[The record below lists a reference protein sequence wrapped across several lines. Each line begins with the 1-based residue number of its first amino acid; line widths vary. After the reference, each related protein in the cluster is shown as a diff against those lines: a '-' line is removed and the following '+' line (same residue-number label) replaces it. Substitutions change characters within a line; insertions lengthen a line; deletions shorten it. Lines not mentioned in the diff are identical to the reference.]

1 MSDHMAY
8 VTQVYADVAF
18 IFRIKT
24 MKGEEN
30 AVLLISVYVLFV
42 TASLALLFDILKLK
56 KES

>member
-1 MSDHMAY
+1 MAY